1 MTNISSKVDA
11 DKLFRA
17 SDYIGRTEDGTR
29 IAGFR
34 GYFRGRSISVNGV
47 VCFDE
52 NADGTVTAS
61 EKCLGKFD
69 ATPEMLDEF
78 ASELGL
84 EKNHDKDGDMTLAS
98 SGVSCDEFYLLVS
111 DAHKKS
117 ACIES
122 IVQDIFCDVDDWRR
136 IEGYSAY
143 AMLNTLM
150 LARQKLAAV
159 DEALSKMQDKVAEGL
174 NA

>member
-1 MTNISSKVDA
+1 MSSTVHTIDT
-11 DKLFRA
+11 DKLFRTA
-17 SDYIGRTEDGTR
+17 DYIGHTEDGTR

-34 GYFRGRSISVNGV
+34 GYFRGRGISVNGI
-47 VCFDE
+47 VCFEE

-69 ATPEMLDEF
+69 ATPEMVDEF

-84 EKNHDKDGDMTLAS
+84 EKNPDKDVDMTLAS
-98 SGVSCDEFYLLVS
+98 SGVSCDEFYLLAS

-117 ACIES
+117 TCIES

-136 IEGYSAY
+136 IEGFSAY

-159 DEALSKMQDKVAEGL
+159 DEALSKMQDKITEKL
-174 NA
+174 EH

>member
-1 MTNISSKVDA
+1 MSSTIHTLDA

-17 SDYIGRTEDGTR
+17 ADYIGHTEDGRR
-29 IAGFR
+29 IAGFC
-34 GYFRGRSISVNGV
+34 GYFRGRGISVNGV
-47 VCFDE
+47 VCFE
-52 NADGTVTAS
+52 EGADGTVTAS

-69 ATPEMLDEF
+69 ATQEMVDEF

-84 EKNHDKDGDMTLAS
+84 EKNPDKDGDMTLAS
-98 SGVSCDEFYLLVS
+98 SGVSCDEFYLLAS

-117 ACIES
+117 VCIES

-136 IEGYSAY
+136 IEGFSSY

-159 DEALSKMQDKVAEGL
+159 DEALSKMQNKIAVQL
-174 NA
+174 